1 MLVEASKHELD
12 LAAQIEQA
20 EAHMLQFPQSECPV
34 VHHFGPGVY
43 IREVTLPA
51 GTLAIGHAQ
60 RHEHLN
66 IMLTGSVSM
75 VGDDGQI
82 KTLKAPMI
90 FVGKPGRKMGLVLE
104 TCTWQNVYPNP
115 DEERDVD
122 TLEAKW
128 LDKSQTWQAHNAA
141 KQLSLLDAHQAD
153 RDDFNTLIK
162 QAGFTPEVV
171 RQQSENTGDQI
182 AMPDG
187 FGAKLTIRPSP
198 IEGLGVFL
206 SAPAEADEVLAP
218 ARILGHRTPA
228 GRYTNHSTNPNAK
241 FVKTDDGVIW
251 LVATRR
257 IAGCAGGDQGEEVT
271 VDYRQAL
278 SLSGINIIKGEPQ

>member
-1 MLVEASKHELD
+1 MLVANALELAAPEKLEILESHMLD
-12 LAAQIEQA
+12 L
-20 EAHMLQFPQSECPV
+20 PQVECPV
-34 VHHFGPGVY
+34 VHHFGPGIY
-43 IREVTLPA
+43 IREVTLPQ

-60 RHEHLN
+60 RHDHLN
-66 IMLTGSVSM
+66 IMLTGSVAM

-82 KTLKAPMI
+82 KILKAPMI
-90 FVGKPGRKMGLVLE
+90 FVGKPGRKFGYVVE

-122 TLEAKW
+122 VLEAKW

-141 KQLSLLDAHQAD
+141 KQLSLFDAHQAD
-153 RDDFNTLIK
+153 RDDFGNLIK

-171 RQQSENTGDQI
+171 RQQSENIDDQI
-182 AMPDG
+182 EMPDG

-251 LVATRR
+251 LVATQR
-257 IAGCAGGDQGEEVT
+257 IAGCAGGNQGEEVT

-278 SLSGINIIKGEPQ
+278 SLSGINLLKGESQ

>member
-1 MLVEASKHELD
+1 MLVTADPQELVVPEGLEHLESHMLD
-12 LAAQIEQA
+12 L
-20 EAHMLQFPQSECPV
+20 PQVECPV

-43 IREVTLPA
+43 IREVTLPQ

-90 FVGKPGRKMGLVLE
+90 FVGKPGRKFGYVVE

-115 DEERDVD
+115 NEERDISV
-122 TLEAKW
+122 LEDKW
-128 LDKSQTWQAHNAA
+128 LDKSQTWQAHNVA
-141 KQLSLLDAHQAD
+141 KQLALFDSHQAD
-153 RDDFNTLIK
+153 RDDFHSLIAK
-162 QAGFTPEVV
+162 AGFTSEVV
-171 RQQSENTGDQI
+171 RQQSENPDDQI
-182 AMPDG
+182 EMPDG
-187 FGAKLTIRPSP
+187 FGAKLTVRPSP

-206 SAPAEADEVLAP
+206 SSPAEVDEVLAP

-228 GRYTNHSTNPNAK
+228 GRYTNHSANPNAK

-257 IAGCAGGDQGEEVT
+257 IAGCSGGDQGEEVT

-278 SLSGINIIKGEPQ
+278 SLSGINLIEGEPQ